1 MQNQVPVEVLSVESQ
16 IHSMLS
22 IVNKKKELIGKNEG
36 KQQPLKAAHD
46 EFVALEENNKMLK
59 KDIEQ
64 DYKSIK
70 QIIDFTEKNAGYI
83 IETGPLFTEQKEAEK
98 EGEE

>member
-1 MQNQVPVEVLSVESQ
+1 MVTQVPVEVLSVESQ

-22 IVNKKKELIGKNEG
+22 IVNKKKELIGKNES
-36 KQQPLKAAHD
+36 KQQPLRGAHD
-46 EFVALEENNKMLK
+46 EFVALEEQNKMLK

-64 DYKSIK
+64 DCKSIK

-83 IETGPLFTEQKEAEK
+83 IETGPLWNQDK
-98 EGEE
+98 EGEN